1 MASGLQAG
9 VEDSFIEVD
18 GVPVHYV
25 RSGNGRPL
33 LLLHGLVGSTQNWR
47 QNIGALSSGASVYAI
62 DLANMGRSGRVAGLD
77 AGLEATADRVAACMD
92 QFGFAETDVA
102 GHSHGG
108 AVAMMLAARHPEK
121 VGKLILFAPANPFC
135 DLGEGL
141 LRFYRTSVGSGFAR
155 AIPFLPDR
163 LKAVALRR
171 MFGDPTRVAD
181 GTLEGYTEGL
191 EIPGTIRHV
200 MAVVRRWV
208 PDMSA
213 LRAVLPALKTKP
225 ALLIWGDRDRAVGL
239 ASAEKLQ
246 QYLSNSSLVVLPS
259 VGHIPFEEMPEAC
272 NRAVLEWLA
281 QRS

>member
-1 MASGLQAG
+1 MLSSSKAG

-25 RSGNGRPL
+25 RCGTGRPL

-47 QNIGALSSGASVYAI
+47 RNIAALSSGASVYAI

-92 QFGFAETDVA
+92 QFGLAEADVA

-135 DLGEGL
+135 PLGEGL
-141 LRFYRTSVGSGFAR
+141 LRFYRTSAGSGLAR
-155 AIPFLPDR
+155 AIPFVPDR

-171 MFGDPTRVAD
+171 MFGDPTRVAE

-191 EIPGTIRHV
+191 EVPGTITHV

-213 LRAVLPALKTKP
+213 LRAVLPELKTKP

-259 VGHIPFEEMPEAC
+259 VGHIPFEEMPDAC

-281 QRS
+281 ETS